1 MTAQTINVN
10 AVIDKAKFTPFHLSV
25 VLWCLMIIIFD
36 GYDLIIYGVA
46 LPLLMEE
53 WALTSVQAGMLA
65 SAALTGMMFGA
76 MLFGMLADKIGRKN
90 VILICVA
97 LFSGFTF

>member
-53 WALTSVQAGMLA
+53 
-65 SAALTGMMFGA
+65 
-76 MLFGMLADKIGRKN
+76 
-90 VILICVA
+90 
-97 LFSGFTF
+97 